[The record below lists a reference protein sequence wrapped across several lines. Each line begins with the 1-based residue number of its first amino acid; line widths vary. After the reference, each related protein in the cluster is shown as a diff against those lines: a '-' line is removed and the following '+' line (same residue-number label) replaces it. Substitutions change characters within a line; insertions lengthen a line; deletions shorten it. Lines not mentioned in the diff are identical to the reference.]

1 MIIAERYAKALFGIA
16 RSEGMVAEV
25 GKELR
30 LLQGFFSQ
38 SPDIYSFLS
47 APVYD
52 YKDKAGVVEQIARR
66 LKLSKLTKNFL
77 LVILKK
83 NRMKLYQ
90 EIVKRYEGFED
101 EDSGRVRVQLVL
113 PDRSV
118 NGSLVDKIKDRL
130 HRMTGKEVLLSI
142 DEDSDIIGG
151 VVVKMGDLVLDG
163 SIRSKLMRI
172 KESIKRG
179 VV

>member
-1 MIIAERYAKALFGIA
+1 MIVAERYAKALFGLA
-16 RSEGMVAEV
+16 KSEGVVTRIGE
-25 GKELR
+25 ELR

-52 YKDKAGVVEQIARR
+52 YKDKRGVIEQIVST

-83 NRMKLYQ
+83 NRMKLYH

-101 EDSGRVRVQLVL
+101 EDSGRVRVQVVL
-113 PDRSV
+113 PDREV
-118 NGSLVDKIKDRL
+118 DGSLIDKIKERL
-130 HRMTGKEVLLSI
+130 HKMTGKEILLSI